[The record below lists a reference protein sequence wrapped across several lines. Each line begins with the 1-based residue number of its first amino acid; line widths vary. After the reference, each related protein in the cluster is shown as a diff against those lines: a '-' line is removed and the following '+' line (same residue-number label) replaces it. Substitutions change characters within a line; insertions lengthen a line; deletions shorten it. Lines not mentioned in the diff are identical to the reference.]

1 MRNGNL
7 AFLGGASQCVL
18 LSSLSAKQLRAID
31 LRDVGVGAVS
41 ATRLVKVPLQLSGE
55 IRKFEDSIEAMIY
68 TKREWEKPAET
79 LIPLDNCLCS

>member
-1 MRNGNL
+1 
-7 AFLGGASQCVL
+7 VL

-31 LRDVGVGAVS
+31 LRDAGVGDVS

-68 TKREWEKPAET
+68 TKRE
-79 LIPLDNCLCS
+79 